1 MHSHTQCHV
10 HGILFPV
17 LKHDIIS
24 DLRSP
29 RGSHWFLTGVKHLG
43 MCLIYIEET
52 PCKYLSLKLLDRKD
66 EIPYQNG
73 GQTDTQTDTQTDRQ
87 TDRICGILRCLRT

>member
-1 MHSHTQCHV
+1 
-10 HGILFPV
+10 
-17 LKHDIIS
+17 
-24 DLRSP
+24 
-29 RGSHWFLTGVKHLG
+29 

-52 PCKYLSLKLLDRKD
+52 PCKYFSLKLLDRKD

-87 TDRICGILRCLRT
+87 NLWNLEVLTHLKMGVFAKN

>member
-1 MHSHTQCHV
+1 
-10 HGILFPV
+10 
-17 LKHDIIS
+17 
-24 DLRSP
+24 
-29 RGSHWFLTGVKHLG
+29 

-52 PCKYLSLKLLDRKD
+52 PCKYLSLKPLDRKD

-87 TDRICGILRCLRT
+87 NLWNLEVLTHLKKDDFVEEFWFIF

>member
-1 MHSHTQCHV
+1 
-10 HGILFPV
+10 
-17 LKHDIIS
+17 
-24 DLRSP
+24 
-29 RGSHWFLTGVKHLG
+29 

-52 PCKYLSLKLLDRKD
+52 PCKYLSLKPLDRKD

-87 TDRICGILRCLRT
+87 NLWNLEVLTHLKIPTKKIIANSG